1 MSKLVE
7 AAEKLPF
14 STLRRWLKSLDPVA
28 KDYTIH
34 TNSTEDSFVAYAF
47 PPGQYENLFSH
58 TIRIRIDKDVVQ
70 CSESDLGKHYV
81 IKTPR
86 GIKAWIKKVEAR

>member
-1 MSKLVE
+1 MSKLVK
-7 AAEKLPF
+7 AAKGLEF
-14 STLRRWLKSLDPVA
+14 STWRRWLKSIDPVA

-58 TIRIRIDKDVVQ
+58 TLRICIDKDVVQ
-70 CSESDLGKHYV
+70 CSESDLGKDYV

-86 GIKAWIKKVEAR
+86 GIKRWIKKVEAG